1 MFEKIS
7 EEIAVVF
14 ERDPAARSTWEVVTC
29 YPGFHALLVHRL
41 SHGLWTRGFKWLARW
56 VSALGWQA
64 LLNRKGTAW
73 RNLDVAQRA
82 AVGDAG
88 SATAL
93 MLQHASVI
101 RRPVVE
107 WADGR
112 ITVGF
117 DARTWSERC

>member
-1 MFEKIS
+1 MYG
-7 EEIAVVF
+7 IAHCDTVRKARGFLAEHRVGHEF
-14 ERDPAARSTWEVVTC
+14 HDYRKQGVPPAA
-29 YPGFHALLVHRL
+29 
-41 SHGLWTRGFKWLARW
+41 LARW

-64 LLNRKGTAW
+64 LLNRKGTTW
-73 RNLDVAQRA
+73 RNLDDAQRA